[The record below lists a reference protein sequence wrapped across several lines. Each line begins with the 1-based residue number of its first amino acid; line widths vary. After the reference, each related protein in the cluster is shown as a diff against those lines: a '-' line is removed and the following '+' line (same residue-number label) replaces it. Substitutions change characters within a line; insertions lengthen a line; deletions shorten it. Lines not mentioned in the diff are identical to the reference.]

1 MPADRFSSSAS
12 VLAHRQLYG
21 HSTEDYIVEMK
32 DVDVRYVVGD
42 EERISQILVNLL
54 SNASKFTEKGEI
66 RVTFRQMMRKKDS
79 VEFLFRVHDTG
90 KGMDPKF
97 IKRIFHP
104 FEQENAVSI
113 LELSGASVDVAVN
126 GRDAVEK
133 FAAAPP
139 GTYDF
144 ILMDIQ
150 MPEGGNIETDLKNA
164 SNLLVSPET
173 SDMPSVGNLPQ
184 GVGKSAAVIAGTSN
198 NSSDQSVIK
207 LPSGSGKVL
216 KYILADHSGFF
227 TAAEGLEVVRENATA
242 DCKELYQLLLGKNL
256 KELEPY
262 SLTAP
267 NLTSVFISAVN
278 PPKIDGNTFG
288 DIQEALDG
296 GLHVIV
302 PEESLA
308 LYQDAWREVPDSEVI
323 DQLKT
328 AVNILWG
335 ILLVVLLF
343 KGIGIVLLEF
353 RHLITER
360 RLLGILET
368 AARRKRGSPGSF
380 WITSRDFTPV

>member
-1 MPADRFSSSAS
+1 M
-12 VLAHRQLYG
+12 
-21 HSTEDYIVEMK
+21 EMK

-54 SNASKFTEKGEI
+54 SDASKFTEKGEI

-150 MPEGGNIETDLKNA
+150 IPEGGNIETDLKNA

-173 SDMPSVGNLPQ
+173 SDMPSGGNLPQ

-288 DIQEALDG
+288 DIPEALEG

-360 RLLGILET
+360 RLLGILELRRDGS
-368 AARRKRGSPGSF
+368 AALQDPSGLRAGTLHPCE
-380 WITSRDFTPV
+380 